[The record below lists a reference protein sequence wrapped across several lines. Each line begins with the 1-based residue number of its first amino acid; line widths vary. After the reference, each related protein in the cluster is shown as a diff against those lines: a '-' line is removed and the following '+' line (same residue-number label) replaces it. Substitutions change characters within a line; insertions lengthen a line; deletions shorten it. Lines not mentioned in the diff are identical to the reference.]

1 METRSAN
8 KTIKAIR
15 EAKVKPV
22 HLWLVLAVTII
33 IALSLYWQDTPLGII
48 SAATGVICV
57 ILTADGKRS
66 SYVWGLVN
74 CATYA
79 YIAYTNGL
87 YGETM
92 LNTIYYIPMQFIGFY
107 TWSKHMNN
115 DENTVQVNKV
125 SKFEMLVYIGG
136 MVVGVFG
143 YAVFLNKL
151 GDPLPLIDSTTTILS
166 IFAAIFQVRRLAEQ
180 WILWI
185 IIDVISVAMWGIT
198 MYNGSENVGTLIM
211 WVVYLINAI
220 YGWVAWKKH
229 QTKEVKAV

>member
-8 KTIKAIR
+8 KIIKAIR

-33 IALSLYWQDTPLGII
+33 IALSLYWKDTPLGII

-136 MVVGVFG
+136 MIVGVFG

-185 IIDVISVAMWGIT
+185 IIDVISVVMWGIT

-229 QTKEVKAV
+229 QTKEVQAV